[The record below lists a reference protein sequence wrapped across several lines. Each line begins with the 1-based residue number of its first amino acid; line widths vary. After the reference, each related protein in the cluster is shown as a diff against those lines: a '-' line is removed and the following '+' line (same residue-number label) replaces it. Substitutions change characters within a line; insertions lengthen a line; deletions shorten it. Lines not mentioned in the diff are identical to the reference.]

1 MSTSLTEGFDNPD
14 MAQAI
19 LDEREDRQEQA
30 REERTKAAKDRD
42 AILNAIESETVHIRL
57 KGHRIEMHVLSGE
70 EEDWTEDIAD
80 EFAEYEDE
88 DELPPEKMSDYI
100 DTRERMVDMLTEKSV
115 ADAYDRS
122 FWKQIPKRLRQ
133 EVLSDLMEGGE
144 EAARAGN

>member
-1 MSTSLTEGFDNPD
+1 MSTSISEGFDNPD
-14 MAQAI
+14 MTQAI
-19 LDEREDRQEQA
+19 LDEREDRKEQE

-42 AILNAIESETVHIRL
+42 AILDAIASETVHVRL
-57 KGHRIEMHVLSGE
+57 KAHRIEMHVLSGE

-80 EFAEYEDE
+80 EFAAFEDE

-100 DTRERMVDMLTEKSV
+100 EARDRMVDMLVDKSV
-115 ADAYDRS
+115 EDVYDRA